1 MTLTVNVT
9 VAVGHT
15 WGSGFQLTDRIK
27 IGFMDMVR
35 VRDMV
40 RIGFRVRDLGFS
52 GMVRDRVQ
60 DMVLYPLSAYH
71 RPTSKTSASLFTST
85 DTRPM

>member
-1 MTLTVNVT
+1 VTLTVNVT

-27 IGFMDMVR
+27 IGLMDMVR

-71 RPTSKTSASLFTST
+71 TSKTSASLFTST

>member
-15 WGSGFQLTDRIK
+15 WGSGFQLTDSIK

-71 RPTSKTSASLFTST
+71 TSKISASLFTST